1 MNKITVKELLVTT
14 GSLLVSEEHPQ
25 KVSGEIR
32 GLQEK
37 LRNVEDES
45 VQCLVFMLNLIIDDI
60 FFNISGDNGYNNIMY
75 DTRDIIFKQIGK
87 SFVEIG
93 EAVVISDSLS
103 IHNSFCE
110 LTNIYIRELKNIN
123 LEFDRGRQY
132 ATT

>member
-1 MNKITVKELLVTT
+1 MDKRNVKELLIAT

-45 VQCLVFMLNLIIDDI
+45 IQCLVFMLNLIIDDV

-87 SFVEIG
+87 TFVEIG
-93 EAVVISDSLS
+93 NAVEISDSVC

-110 LTNIYIRELKNIN
+110 LTNVYIRELKNIN
-123 LEFDRGRQY
+123 LEFDRGRLY
-132 ATT
+132 VTT